1 MTVQKIVF
9 HCFRFMVA
17 RVFKIFER
25 IQNTMQIMSD
35 FMFTQLNETK
45 FHFD

>member
-9 HCFRFMVA
+9 HSFRFMAA
-17 RVFKIFER
+17 RVFKIFKR

-35 FMFTQLNETK
+35 FMFTQLNKTK
-45 FHFD
+45 FHFI